1 MNTVE
6 FSNEFDTLLDSYR
19 RFKDFDSKEEL
30 DSLDFNE
37 YEKSIFLTDAQQQIV
52 IELYTGRNNK
62 GASFEATEELR
73 AYLRNLIK
81 SATLEEQLNVRSNLR
96 TQLFKLPSDSLFII
110 YEEAKI
116 QDDNSGCHN
125 GSIISVTPSTWD
137 LFHRTKRNP
146 FRRPN
151 NRKAIRM
158 DCGSN
163 MIEVVSEYHI
173 GEYNIKYL
181 VKPTPIILANFS
193 EVTIDGFNTITECE
207 LDSVVHRQILE
218 RAVQLAIRSKG
229 ISDEK

>member
-1 MNTVE
+1 MTTNE
-6 FSNEFDTLLDSYR
+6 FSNTFDTLLNSYNTQAN
-19 RFKDFDSKEEL
+19 FGEGASKQDIVL
-30 DSLDFNE
+30 DE

-81 SATLEEQLNVRSNLR
+81 SATLNEQLNVRSNLR

-116 QDDNSGCHN
+116 QDDNAGCHN
-125 GSIISVTPSTWD
+125 GSTISVTPSTWD